1 MTETKQMALREA
13 INLAMTEEMRKDETI
28 FLMGEDVGIYGGD
41 FGTSVGMFEEFGPKR
56 VRDTPISEAAIA
68 GSAIGAA
75 ITGLRPIVDVTFMDF
90 ITIMMDAI
98 VNNGAKNN
106 YMFGG
111 GLITP
116 VTFRVASGSG
126 IGSAAQHSQSLEAWL
141 THIPGIKVV
150 APGTANDAKGL
161 LKSAIRDNNIV
172 IFMEPKALYGK
183 KEEVSLDSGEYIP
196 LGKGDIKREG
206 TDLTIVTYG
215 RMLGRV
221 LKAADEVAAD
231 GISVEVVD
239 PRTLIPLDKDLIIN
253 SVKKTGKLM
262 LVNDAYKT
270 GGFIGEIAVQVTES
284 EAFDYLDYP
293 IVRLASEDVPVPYAS
308 VLEQAIL
315 PDVEKIKAAI
325 YKMAR
330 NGHVD

>member
-1 MTETKQMALREA
+1 MSETKLMALREA
-13 INLAMTEEMRKDETI
+13 VNLAMSEEMRKDENI

-41 FGTSVGMFEEFGPKR
+41 FGTSVGMLAEFGKKR
-56 VRDTPISEAAIA
+56 VKDTPISEAAIA
-68 GSAIGAA
+68 GAAVGSA
-75 ITGLRPIVDVTFMDF
+75 ITGLRPIVDLTFMDF
-90 ITIMMDAI
+90 ITIALDAI

-111 GLITP
+111 GLKTP

-126 IGSAAQHSQSLEAWL
+126 IGSAAQHSQSLESWL

-150 APGTANDAKGL
+150 APGNANDAKGL
-161 LKSAIRDNNIV
+161 LKSAIQDNNIV

-183 KEEVSLDSGEYIP
+183 KEEVTQNPDFYIP
-196 LGKGDIKREG
+196 LGKGEIKREG

-215 RMLGRV
+215 RMLERV
-221 LKAADEVAAD
+221 LKAAEEVAEQ
-231 GISVEVVD
+231 GINVEVVD
-239 PRTLIPLDKDLIIN
+239 PRTLIPLDKELIFE

-270 GGFIGEIAVQVTES
+270 GGFIGEIAAMVTES
-284 EAFDYLDYP
+284 EAFDYLDHP
-293 IVRLASEDVPVPYAS
+293 IVRLASEDVPVPYAR
-308 VLEQAIL
+308 VLEQAVL

-325 YKMAR
+325 IKMA
-330 NGHVD
+330 NKGN